1 MATNTQPPPPTQAI
15 APRKGESLQ
24 SLLEKMKGQISL
36 ALPRHMTPER
46 MIRVA
51 LTAVQKSPQLKQ
63 CTPISIV
70 GCIVQASQLGLEPD
84 GVLGQCYMVPFRNKK
99 NNNQL
104 EAQLQIGYR
113 GFLTLARRS
122 GEVSNV
128 YSELVFECDHFAV
141 QLGTAKQLH
150 HVPNYEAEGRGEV
163 YEDSSEL
170 IGLRGAYAVVIYKDG
185 AVDFEYMPLAELNRI
200 RSSSKAADNG
210 PWVTHP
216 AEMYRKCPIRKLAK
230 RLPLSPELMKAAAHD
245 EHVDAG
251 VAMSSASELVDI
263 DEPVFQ
269 DTQDYQLNEKGLES
283 LAEIKKKHQ
292 NPQTPPTENLDA
304 EPPRSVAEEQPAT
317 PSIAQQAQQA
327 QQKVAAKRAES
338 QRSTKP
344 LKHPF
349 EPDSAPGK
357 EFPGDDE
364 PF

>member
-1 MATNTQPPPPTQAI
+1 MASTTQPAPAETQAI

-24 SLLEKMKGQISL
+24 SLLEKMKGQIGL

-51 LTAVQKSPQLKQ
+51 LTAVQKQPRLKQ

-70 GCIVQASQLGLEPD
+70 GAIVQASQLGLEPD
-84 GVLGQCYMVPFRNKK
+84 GVLGQCYMVPYRNKK

-128 YSELVFECDHFAV
+128 YSELVYDCDFFNV
-141 QLGTAKQLH
+141 MLGTGKKLE
-150 HVPNYEAEGRGEV
+150 HVPNYDEDTRGEV
-163 YEDSSEL
+163 DPDTNEL

-185 AVDFEYMPLAELNRI
+185 STDFEYMPLRELNRI
-200 RSSSKAADNG
+200 RASSKSADEG
-210 PWVTHP
+210 PWITHP
-216 AEMYRKCPIRKLAK
+216 GEMYRKCPIRKLAK

-251 VAMSSASELVDI
+251 VASATVTELVDL
-263 DEPVFQ
+263 DEPIYQ
-269 DTQDYQLNEKGLES
+269 DTQDYAVSEKGAQVLNE
-283 LAEIKKKHQ
+283 IKAKFR
-292 NPQTPPTENLDA
+292 NPPQPLQQENLDA
-304 EPPRSVAEEQPAT
+304 EPVTPEAQSV
-317 PSIAQQAQQA
+317 AQQAQQA
-327 QQKVAAKRAES
+327 QAKVEAKRANTTTTS
-338 QRSTKP
+338 SGKRPRASASDST
-344 LKHPF
+344 
-349 EPDSAPGK
+349 ET
-357 EFPGDDE
+357 E